1 MIFLNKN
8 RGVLMG
14 FFNSNDTTS
23 NISNENNSNVN
34 LEVNKKNSEEFEKL
48 MDNASTNLDSY
59 WDKNNPILK
68 IFLLILLVIIV
79 LGAIY
84 YITAWNASK

>member
-1 MIFLNKN
+1 
-8 RGVLMG
+8 MG
-14 FFNSNDTTS
+14 FFNGNDTTT
-23 NISNENNSNVN
+23 NTNNENNLNAN

-68 IFLLILLVIIV
+68 IFLLVLFVIIV

-84 YITAWNASK
+84 YITAWNSSK

>member
-1 MIFLNKN
+1 
-8 RGVLMG
+8 MG
-14 FFNSNDTTS
+14 FFNNNDTTS
-23 NISNENNSNVN
+23 NMNNESNANAN

-48 MDNASTNLDSY
+48 MNNASTNLDSY

-68 IFLLILLVIIV
+68 IFLLILFVVIV

-84 YITAWNASK
+84 YISAWNASK

>member
-1 MIFLNKN
+1 
-8 RGVLMG
+8 MG
-14 FFNSNDTTS
+14 FFNNDTTS
-23 NISNENNSNVN
+23 NMNNESNANAN

-48 MDNASTNLDSY
+48 MNNASTNLDSY

-68 IFLLILLVIIV
+68 IFLLILFVVIV

-84 YITAWNASK
+84 YISAWNASK

>member
-1 MIFLNKN
+1 
-8 RGVLMG
+8 MG